1 MVLAMVAGAGCG
13 GPSGGDPMPPG
24 APAGSKEAPV
34 ARETTAGETMARKPV
49 AKETVPKD
57 QDDVLRKELVGIWSK
72 VRTAFAEY
80 RLDDALPYLDV
91 PAGEARPSREDARAL
106 AEFLPDIDKA
116 RFIVMEREG
125 DIVAIATDTSHD
137 PGETEV
143 TVFRFQRVGDRWKI
157 YPSPH
162 SCSSLSVEKTD
173 DDGIRKLAAERPF
186 LRPVPGAE

>member
-1 MVLAMVAGAGCG
+1 MGWIRYGMVLALVAGAGCG
-13 GPSGGDPMPPG
+13 GPSGRDPMPPG
-24 APAGSKEAPV
+24 APAGSKEDSLS
-34 ARETTAGETMARKPV
+34 RKTV
-49 AKETVPKD
+49 AKKEKEE
-57 QDDVLRKELVGIWSK
+57 DVLRKELMGTWSK

-91 PAGEARPSREDARAL
+91 SAGESRPSREDARAL
-106 AEFLPDIDKA
+106 ADFLPDIDKA
-116 RFIVMEREG
+116 RFIAMEREG
-125 DIVAIATDTSHD
+125 DIAAIYTDTSHD

-143 TVFRFQRVGDRWKI
+143 TVFRFQRSGDRWKI

-173 DDGIRKLAAERPF
+173 DDGIRRLAAERPF